1 MSTNTAV
8 ANTTFIDLGTFSE
21 LEGFLYGGPEAVT
34 WFVGS
39 VTKSNWFSFIPVS
52 LRHAQVPDFGQRN
65 VPAKVNRSADYSL
78 GCWFRTYVPQLG
90 YAAGTTGNLS
100 IRWVKNFMHNLFE
113 RVQVYFNELIVQEF
127 SNYWLDANAAYRVP
141 ASKAVGYKTMIG
153 TGILDQVATGASPKT
168 GFGFFQIPLP
178 LFWSEDSGVAL
189 PIAAL
194 PFNEVTIQ
202 YTFRRW
208 QELVVLGDGVA
219 AQTATIS
226 SVIEYDPSSGSA
238 RGEPQLK
245 FAETFSHHVVVH
257 NDERVKMGDAPRD
270 IVISQVQEI
279 SPQPFKD
286 VSTPNRFDIRLSHA
300 ITSTFWMAEN
310 RSWFDAARGQFGRVM
325 SNYSTAPSDRS
336 TGDAYDP
343 IAQTSLYY
351 ESTMRYNMGT
361 DYFSLMVPFLFSTAV
376 PEADGYHMQTYSLDP
391 WCALGAKGSTNF
403 SKLSNVAIQH
413 DSSQVCINAANGL
426 GSAGGAPVA
435 DGGVWG
441 NFPAAMV
448 SGGLFRQTFYHIYMA
463 RNLNIVRLANGS
475 LGQPAL

>member
-34 WFVGS
+34 WFVAS

-52 LRHAQVPDFGQRN
+52 LRHTQVPDFGQRN

-78 GCWFRTYVPQLG
+78 GCWLRTYVPQLG
-90 YAAGTTGNLS
+90 YSASATGPLS

-127 SNYWLDANAAYRVP
+127 SNYWLDVNAAYTVD
-141 ASKAVGYKTMIG
+141 ASKLSGYNTMIG
-153 TGILDQVATGASPKT
+153 TGILDTVSVGPAAKT
-168 GFGFFQIPLP
+168 AFGFFQVPLP
-178 LFWSEDSGVAL
+178 VFWSADSGVAL
-189 PIAAL
+189 PLAAL
-194 PFNEVTIQ
+194 PFNEITIQ

-219 AQTATIS
+219 AQVADIS
-226 SVIEYDPSSGSA
+226 TVVEYEPSSGSV
-238 RGEPQLK
+238 RGEPQLR
-245 FAETFSHHVVVH
+245 FTETFSHHVVVH

-270 IVISQVQEI
+270 IVITQVQEI

-286 VSTPNRFDIRLSHA
+286 VTTSNRFDIRLSHA

-310 RSWFDAARGQFGRVM
+310 RAWMDSARGRFGRVM
-325 SNYSTAPSDRS
+325 SNYSTAPSDRE

-343 IAQTSLYY
+343 IAQSSIFY

-361 DYFSLMVPFLFSTAV
+361 DYYSLMVPFLFSKAI
-376 PEADGYHMQTYSLDP
+376 PSADGFHMQSYSLDP
-391 WCALGAKGSTNF
+391 WCSLGAKGSTNF
-403 SKLSNVAIQH
+403 SKLSNISIQH
-413 DSSQVCINAANGL
+413 DSSQVCINAASGL
-426 GSAGGAPVA
+426 SSAGALVA
-435 DGGVWG
+435 SGGVWG
-441 NFPAAMV
+441 NFPA
-448 SGGLFRQTFYHIYMA
+448 GLLNAGAFRQNWYHIFIA
-463 RNLNIVRLANGS
+463 QNLNIVRIANGS